1 MALEMPKVQGV
12 DHMFVRGGDLEF
24 HLAVAGEGAP
34 VLLLHGWPEHWY
46 AWRDVM
52 PRLAEGR
59 RVLAMDLRGFGWTD
73 IAWEGFDK
81 ESMADD
87 VARVLDAMEIRRVAV
102 IGHDWGGWI
111 GLLLAMRHPAL
122 VEKLVVLGS
131 PPPWARP
138 YPASAVGARRLRQ
151 HALIASPLG
160 RHLLQRGVGRR
171 HASMGSPLGRRLVH
185 RGIGLPARQIRR
197 FAAERGSVGEEALTI
212 YTRDLKAS
220 TRARAGSLLH
230 RTFLTR
236 EVRRLLAGRYR
247 DARLTTPTLVLHG
260 ERDRL
265 FSPAAYRAHERHAD
279 DLRLDV
285 VAGAGHYLPE
295 EAPQVVAERA
305 LEFIGA
311 GGAPP
316 AAADR

>member
-1 MALEMPKVQGV
+1 MALKMPRVQGV
-12 DHMFVRGGDLEF
+12 DHMFVRGGDLDF
-24 HLAVAGEGAP
+24 HIAVAGEGAP

-73 IAWEGFDK
+73 IAWEGFEK
-81 ESMADD
+81 ENMADD
-87 VARVLDAMEIRRVAV
+87 VARVLEAMEIRRVAV
-102 IGHDWGGWI
+102 ISHDWGGWI

-122 VEKLVVLGS
+122 VEKLIVLGS
-131 PPPWARP
+131 PPPWAQP
-138 YPASAVGARRLRQ
+138 YPASGVGARRLRQ

-160 RHLLQRGVGRR
+160 RHLLHRGVGLR
-171 HASMGSPLGRRLVH
+171 HASMGSPLGQPLVH

-197 FAAERGSVGEEALTI
+197 FAAEPESVDEAALAL

-236 EVRRLLAGRYR
+236 EVPPLLAGRYR
-247 DARLTTPTLVLHG
+247 DARLPTPTLVLHG
-260 ERDRL
+260 EKDRL
-265 FSPAAYRAHERHAD
+265 FSPAAYRDHERHAD

-311 GGAPP
+311 GGAAP
-316 AAADR
+316 RNGG